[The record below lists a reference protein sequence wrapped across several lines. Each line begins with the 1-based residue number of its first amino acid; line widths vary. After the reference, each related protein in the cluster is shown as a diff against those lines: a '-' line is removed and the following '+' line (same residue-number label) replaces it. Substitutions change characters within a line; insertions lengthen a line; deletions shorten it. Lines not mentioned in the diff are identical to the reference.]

1 MQALWE
7 ALHGGKVNLEM
18 VVKAAFPPKVRQ
30 RAVSLENVG
39 LDG

>member
-1 MQALWE
+1 MGAGLGREQASWCY
-7 ALHGGKVNLEM
+7 LEM
-18 VVKAAFPPKVRQ
+18 VVKAALPPKVRQ